1 VNKHFLLVPFLL
13 LSCTKASDPD
23 PTAAPAPSACAD
35 GNCGKKGAEEVPPAV
50 QVPVEGL
57 PTFGSSRALVTLAA
71 FTDYECPFCARAD
84 GTIDTLRREYGDKLR
99 VVVASS
105 PLPIHDHATPAAR
118 AFLAAVEQGKG
129 EEMHRRL
136 FANQRALDDEGLRA
150 SAAAVGLDLARYD
163 RDLQEKVPAALAR
176 ATNVGA
182 SLGVSGTPTFFVNG
196 RRLVGARPIETFRA
210 LIDEELA
217 KAESLVKSG
226 IRSDRVYETLMQ
238 VLPKYT
244 PSKMEKP
251 EDDEIKDVPLGNAPT
266 RGPSRAPITLVFFSD
281 FECPFCVR
289 AEGTL
294 RELESRGDVRIAF
307 RHRPLPMHPH
317 ARLAAKAAIA
327 AERQGRFWQYHD
339 IVVAHREA
347 LERADLERYAAE
359 AGLDRARFDRDLDD
373 AAVEARLVE
382 DEQLATELG
391 VKGTPTSFVNGR
403 RVTGAQSIATFQ
415 SVVTSALRREVR
427 TVQ

>member
-1 VNKHFLLVPFLL
+1 VNKHLLLVPLLL
-13 LSCTKASDPD
+13 LSCTKASDPE
-23 PTAAPAPSACAD
+23 PSAAAPAACTD
-35 GNCGKKGAEEVPPAV
+35 GNCGKKGTEDVPPAV
-50 QVPVEGL
+50 HVPVEGL
-57 PTFGSSRALVTLAA
+57 PSFGNARALVTIVA

-84 GTIDTLRREYGDKLR
+84 GTMDALRREYGDKLR
-99 VVVASS
+99 VVLASN
-105 PLPIHDHATPAAR
+105 PLPMHDHATPAAH

-136 FANQRALDDEGLRA
+136 FSNQRALDDEGLHA
-150 SAAAVGLDLARYD
+150 SAAAVGLDIARFD
-163 RDLQEKVPAALAR
+163 RDRQERAPAALTR
-176 ATNVGA
+176 STSLAT
-182 SLGVSGTPTFFVNG
+182 SLGATGTPTFFVNG
-196 RRLVGARPIETFRA
+196 RRLIGARPIETFRA

-217 KAESLVKSG
+217 KAEALVKSG
-226 IRSDRVYETLMQ
+226 TRSDRVYDTLMQ
-238 VLPKYT
+238 VLPKYVPT
-244 PSKMEKP
+244 AKAEKA
-251 EDDEIKDVPLGNAPT
+251 EDDTIRDVPVGNAPT
-266 RGPSRAPITLVFFSD
+266 RGAARAPITVVFFSD

-339 IVVAHREA
+339 IVIAHRDA

-359 AGLDRARFDRDLDD
+359 AGLDAARFARDLDD

-382 DEQLATELG
+382 DEKLASDLG
-391 VKGTPTSFVNGR
+391 VTGTPTSFVNGR
-403 RVTGAQSIATFQ
+403 RVTGAQPITTFQ
-415 SVVTSALRREVR
+415 SVVSAALRREGR